1 MLGRAPIISTFY
13 VSALAPE
20 QLFMFQ
26 VHLLL
31 IFATLITAHAPQD
44 VSIICSGLVSFLF
57 TRHVKLKRVL
67 LYRGRIFSLKAHYLF
82 YHKAHVF
89 SLVNGSFVGGLR

>member
-44 VSIICSGLVSFLF
+44 VSIIYAPGLVSFLF
-57 TRHVKLKRVL
+57 TQTREIKTRF
-67 LYRGRIFSLKAHYLF
+67 II
-82 YHKAHVF
+82 
-89 SLVNGSFVGGLR
+89 